1 MLTGVITVKGLRV
14 AEKPIFDAKLKGPS
28 ILLEMLNDVQ
38 SNVDGVGE
46 LFRFG
51 VIEPYSELE
60 DFQRIAARIYR
71 REFLGA
77 YNVNILKHTE
87 NYLLETSQ
95 REAPGQNFYGWSL
108 LFKGLQFRYSQV
120 FTRS

>member
-1 MLTGVITVKGLRV
+1 MMFNRTLMEL
-14 AEKPIFDAKLKGPS
+14 
-28 ILLEMLNDVQ
+28 
-38 SNVDGVGE
+38 GE

-60 DFQRIAARIYR
+60 DFQKIAARIYR

-95 REAPGQNFYGWSL
+95 RELLTFLRVVFIIQGTTISILTKFLPALRSL
-108 LFKGLQFRYSQV
+108 LKSGVLSFLI
-120 FTRS
+120 